1 MSPEASARLQKTS
14 QDAAEGF
21 HEAPNLAHRKVSRRL
36 FSIAMQNYNS
46 PFAVCP
52 SQAPQLSLRSFE
64 KLFSTPTFSTYSS
77 KFGVHRGTFLSE
89 MQLPT
94 FRSSQCTLK
103 CCLVI
108 VKRSQHVAAVKYVS
122 NNSPISWCRARAAVQ
137 SVHRSECA
145 VLFMMRNA
153 QCSLLNTQTIESGTQ
168 IGRRWLQAHANVRVC
183 NFSRSQI
190 SHLPS

>member
-1 MSPEASARLQKTS
+1 MHFRLEICKKIYWNQCQKPLDFCLPLRNHFRLNFGTKMWSKFLENNIKTGLRTWSLTEIAENTAKMSPEASARLQKTS

-103 CCLVI
+103 CWKFI
-108 VKRSQHVAAVKYVS
+108 AEGSQ
-122 NNSPISWCRARAAVQ
+122 
-137 SVHRSECA
+137 
-145 VLFMMRNA
+145 L
-153 QCSLLNTQTIESGTQ
+153 
-168 IGRRWLQAHANVRVC
+168 
-183 NFSRSQI
+183 
-190 SHLPS
+190 